1 MPPLASGAR
10 AGPLSYLRSMYS
22 SVIVPIDG
30 SGFGDS
36 AVGVGESIARRL
48 GGTLRLVHVVP
59 PPAAAMVPQDS
70 IPADPLL
77 GEQLR
82 VAGAAHLEKLV
93 DDLREAGSR
102 VSSDILEGDVE
113 SALLD
118 YAGLHAPAL
127 VVLTTH
133 GRGGMERAMLGSV
146 ADALVRRSSLP
157 VLAIRPGAGA
167 KLADDSFVDRVML
180 PLDGSHRD
188 EEIFD
193 HARTIGRAMTA
204 EFLLVQVVEP
214 KIDKS
219 RPVVQQVDRVDLR
232 ERRGRAQEYLDRVA
246 EHLRRYEATATSHVL
261 VDDDVAGALIRFAAD
276 QRVDVVA
283 MATRGRRGLDRFVAG
298 SVADRVLR
306 ESGAGGVLL
315 YRVE

>member
-1 MPPLASGAR
+1 
-10 AGPLSYLRSMYS
+10 MYS
-22 SVIVPIDG
+22 NVIVPVDG

-36 AVGVGESIARRL
+36 AVAVGDSIARRL
-48 GGTLRLVHVVP
+48 GGSLRLVHVVP
-59 PPAAAMVPQDS
+59 PPSAALLPNHA

-82 VAGAAHLEKLV
+82 SATAAHMDELV
-93 DDLREAGSR
+93 NGLREGGSR
-102 VSSDILEGDVE
+102 VTSDILEGDVE
-113 SALLD
+113 SALLE
-118 YAGLHAPAL
+118 YVGGHAPAL

-133 GRGGMERAMLGSV
+133 GRGGLKRAMLGSV
-146 ADALVRRSSLP
+146 ADALVRRSTMP
-157 VLAIRPGAGA
+157 VLAIRPDGAA
-167 KLADDSFVDRVML
+167 KLADDSAVDRVML

-214 KIDKS
+214 KVDKS
-219 RPVVQQVDRVDLR
+219 RPVVQQIDRKDLR
-232 ERRGRAQEYLDRVA
+232 EGKATAQEYLDRIA
-246 EHLRRYEATATSHVL
+246 EHLRRYEATATSHIL
-261 VDDDVAGALIRFAAD
+261 VDDDVSGALIRFAAD

-283 MATRGRRGLDRFVAG
+283 MATRGKRGLDRLVAG
-298 SVADRVLR
+298 SVADRMLR
-306 ESGAGGVLL
+306 ESGAAAVLL